1 MTIDLSI
8 SIGYTNQTMN
18 IRDLKYLIAVAE
30 TEHFGQAAARCHVSQ
45 PTLSMQIKKLEDEL
59 GVQFFERTNKSVMI
73 TPIGK
78 ALAAQARQ
86 ILGEINTLKQI
97 ANNAKDPFSGEFRLG
112 IIPTMGPY
120 LLPKLLPIIKKH
132 LPKIDIIVYENKS
145 HIILNELRSGLL
157 DAIILALPV
166 NEDGL
171 TAQELFE
178 EPFLLALPKQHPLAK
193 KTSIQ
198 LKDIENEE
206 LLLLEEGHCLR
217 DQALEVCGMVG
228 AKDRSGFKATSLE
241 TLRHLVASGAG
252 MTLLPKMAIQK
263 SNTTIAL
270 KPFTKPIPIRKVG
283 MVWRQNS
290 ARLPCCEKMLSLF
303 REIQPY

>member
-1 MTIDLSI
+1 
-8 SIGYTNQTMN
+8 MN
-18 IRDLKYLIAVAE
+18 IRDFKYLIALAE
-30 TEHFGQAAARCHVSQ
+30 TEHFGQAATRCHVSQ

-78 ALAAQARQ
+78 ALAEQARQ

-132 LPKIDIIVYENKS
+132 LPKINIIVYENKS
-145 HIILNELRSGLL
+145 QLILSELRSGLL
-157 DAIILALPV
+157 DAIILALPIK
-166 NEDGL
+166 EDGL

-193 KTSIQ
+193 KTNIQ

-217 DQALEVCGMVG
+217 DQALEVCGMLG
-228 AKDRSGFKATSLE
+228 SKDRSGFKATSLE

-252 MTLLPKMAIQK
+252 MTLLPEMAIQK
-263 SNTTIAL
+263 SNTNIAL
-270 KPFTKPIPIRKVG
+270 KPFSKPVPTRKVG

-290 ARLPCCEKMLSLF
+290 ARLACCEKMMSLF
-303 REIQPY
+303 RDN